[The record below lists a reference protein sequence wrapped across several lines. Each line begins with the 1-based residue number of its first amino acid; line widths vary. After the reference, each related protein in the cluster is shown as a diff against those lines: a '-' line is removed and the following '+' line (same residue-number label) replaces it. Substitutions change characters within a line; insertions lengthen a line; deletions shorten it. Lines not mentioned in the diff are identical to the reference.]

1 MTEIFKYKFSGQLNK
16 YGFVNYPSHL
26 IQNYVVM
33 FDKSEIENS
42 MNHSEKYRKA
52 FIKSDIDNNDSV
64 YITVYFKSHINPR
77 DLKKRTSNMY
87 IFTEATID
95 KIVVDKY

>member
-16 YGFVNYPSHL
+16 DGFVNYPSHSV
-26 IQNYVVM
+26 QKCVVM
-33 FDKSEIENS
+33 FDKYEIENN

-52 FIKSDIDNNDSV
+52 FITSDIENNDSV

-77 DLKKRTSNMY
+77 DYRNLGY